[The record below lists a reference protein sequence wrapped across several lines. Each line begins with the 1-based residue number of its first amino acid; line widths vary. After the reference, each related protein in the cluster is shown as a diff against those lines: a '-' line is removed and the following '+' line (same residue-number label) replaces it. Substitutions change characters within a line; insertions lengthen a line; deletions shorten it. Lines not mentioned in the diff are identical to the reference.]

1 MYFDK
6 IKNWLNTEAISEIV
20 KNNCRK
26 IFGGINKNAFKI
38 NVRQK
43 ILLNPK
49 FLVRGNNL
57 ISNII
62 QKGKIIYRYTEEIVM
77 VLGVGYYEIKMRLDI
92 TKFIIIW
99 NNICNNIDSDLIDHL
114 LIIIVLA

>member
-1 MYFDK
+1 
-6 IKNWLNTEAISEIV
+6 
-20 KNNCRK
+20 
-26 IFGGINKNAFKI
+26 
-38 NVRQK
+38 
-43 ILLNPK
+43 
-49 FLVRGNNL
+49 
-57 ISNII
+57 
-62 QKGKIIYRYTEEIVM
+62 M